1 VCEIEW
7 IHILMCILCVF
18 DFVRVCVREGTDISS
33 GVYPMCVR
41 VCACVCERDK
51 VCERGWVCV
60 CACVYARIDLSS
72 GVYPACVCEC
82 VRVCVCV

>member
-41 VCACVCERDK
+41 VCACV
-51 VCERGWVCV
+51 
-60 CACVYARIDLSS
+60 
-72 GVYPACVCEC
+72 
-82 VRVCVCV
+82 